1 MRIVLAC
8 RVYPTSRK
16 GGMPFVVQDRARAL
30 VKAGNEVVVLTT
42 AKHAGPCEVDD
53 AGVRV
58 VHLQCSPDVYSDGYA
73 IEAEKFCRAWSP
85 EIVHSDSLD
94 VNRRWWTN
102 LKARTAVTLH
112 GFCWGAHLTKWN
124 QCRVL
129 GQSWS
134 LSADDVA
141 GMMREREAINSFDR
155 VIGISRH
162 EHTMLRDQMGIF
174 RAALV
179 YNPVADCF
187 FDADVLPGPAKPQF
201 LTAAISGRSTRR
213 FDWARRMAR
222 RAGYSS
228 WSASGVDREQMPGV
242 YAQATGLLLPTLYSQ
257 GADLTVSEALLS
269 GRFALVAATGSYLRE
284 CEPGGL
290 WDGLAECLP
299 IDEEQAW
306 VDAIRRVASQ
316 PPQSVAVVR
325 SRLDVQRPAVHA
337 AKFLEEVLK

>member
-1 MRIVLAC
+1 MRIALAC

-58 VHLQCSPDVYSDGYA
+58 VHLPCQPDVYSDGYA

-94 VNRRWWTN
+94 VHRRWWTN

-141 GMMREREAINSFDR
+141 GMLRERDAINSFDR

-179 YNPVADCF
+179 HNPVADCF
-187 FDADVLPGPAKPQF
+187 FDSRVEPLPKRPKF
-201 LTAAISGRSTRR
+201 LTAAISGRGTRR
-213 FDWARRMAR
+213 FALAKQFCS
-222 RAGYSS
+222 RAGYRS
-228 WSASGVDREQMPGV
+228 WSVHGVDREQMPTAYSQV
-242 YAQATGLLLPTLYSQ
+242 TGLLLPTLYAQ

-299 IDEEQAW
+299 VDDEQAW

-316 PPQSVAVVR
+316 SPQPVDVVR
-325 SRLDVQRPAVHA
+325 SRLAIQRPAVYA

>member
-1 MRIVLAC
+1 MRIALAC

-30 VKAGNEVVVLTT
+30 FKLGNEVVVLTT

-58 VHLQCSPDVYSDGYA
+58 VHLPCPPDVYSDGYA

-141 GMMREREAINSFDR
+141 GMLREREAINSFDR

-162 EHTMLRDQMGIF
+162 EHTLLRDQMGIF
-174 RAALV
+174 RASLV

-187 FDADVLPGPAKPQF
+187 FEANVPPFPAKPKF

-213 FDWARRMAR
+213 FDWARQIAKK
-222 RAGYSS
+222 AGYPS

-257 GADLTVSEALLS
+257 GADLTVSEALLCC
-269 GRFALVAATGSYLRE
+269 RFALVSATGSYLRD
-284 CEPGGL
+284 CEPGGI
-290 WDGLAECLP
+290 WSGLAECLP
-299 IDEEQAW
+299 VDDEWAW
-306 VDAIRRVASQ
+306 VDAIRRCAAQ
-316 PPQSVAVVR
+316 KPPLSLSVRDMLEA
-325 SRLDVQRPAVHA
+325 QRPAVHA
-337 AKFLEEVLK
+337 ANFLEEVLR